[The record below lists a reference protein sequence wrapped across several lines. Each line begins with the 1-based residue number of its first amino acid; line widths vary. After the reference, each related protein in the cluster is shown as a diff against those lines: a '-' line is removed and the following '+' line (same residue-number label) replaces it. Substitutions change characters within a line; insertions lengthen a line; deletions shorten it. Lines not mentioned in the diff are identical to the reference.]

1 MWLLFGIV
9 AIIMA
14 FCNWI
19 WGARGKNPEVFCYL
33 SLSATALTVCG
44 FYQQNTDWALAG
56 DYGAILDTAG
66 VATALWVLVVLSILI
81 NGATLLVKEK

>member
-1 MWLLFGIV
+1 MWLLFGTI
-9 AIIMA
+9 AIIAA
-14 FCNWI
+14 FFNWI
-19 WGARGKNPEVFCYL
+19 WSIRGKNPEIFRYI

-66 VATALWVLVVLSILI
+66 VATVLWVLVVLSILI
-81 NGATLLVKEK
+81 NGATLLVKKT